1 MGLGLIAAV
10 VILQFLLKELTIIQI
25 FAAMP
30 FMMALMM
37 IQFAAFG
44 KEIVELSDKFFE
56 DRSII
61 KKAWIAITIWIVLMG
76 WVLYEMFV

>member
-25 FAAMP
+25 FAAMT